1 MDNYT
6 SPSSSSIT
14 QMDHSEDINNHIVPH
29 GDGDQKEDT
38 ESDLESCMEDDYD
51 ETVTSTEAS
60 DDQEDTQSLTFTW
73 TNIQLELLESA
84 VPSYIFF
91 PQTTT
96 VKMLE
101 ELQGSDCHPY
111 TERMVE
117 KWFSKRLSSLDIDR
131 QDVLR
136 EKLAMC
142 DNAGGSM
149 PKTIRKV
156 RFSEKVQVKIVEEE
170 DGHGHGLDRTGHP
183 RRESDHAYSLL

>member
-1 MDNYT
+1 
-6 SPSSSSIT
+6 
-14 QMDHSEDINNHIVPH
+14 
-29 GDGDQKEDT
+29 
-38 ESDLESCMEDDYD
+38 MEDDYD
-51 ETVTSTEAS
+51 ETDTSEEAS
-60 DDQEDTQSLTFTW
+60 DTQSLTFTW

-91 PQTTT
+91 PRTTT

-101 ELQGSDCHPY
+101 ELQGSDFHPC

-142 DNAGGSM
+142 DNAEGNSM
-149 PKTIRKV
+149 PKTTRKV

-170 DGHGHGLDRTGHP
+170 DGHGHGLERTGHP
-183 RRESDHAYSLL
+183 RRESDHTYSLL